1 MTQDSHPTDTVL
13 AGTAAHNAGQYGTAR
28 AVWARGAPADS
39 TEGDANERLLD
50 VLSAF
55 ARAVTE
61 SRRGEWTDAL
71 DAASE
76 AEFALDAVDDPA
88 GVELSPVAHW
98 LAAFRADPEA
108 AERSPPPVVAIDG
121 DRPTPGELPLSAAA
135 LVASAVAA
143 ARGDDPDIVDDAV
156 RFAAESDSPEDT
168 RYATFVR
175 DYAAVN
181 PAQRPI
187 VFERLSA
194 VVAQERRKEEDVDG
208 LFDT

>member
-1 MTQDSHPTDTVL
+1 MMEDRRVTDTVL
-13 AGTAAHNAGQYGTAR
+13 AGTAAHNAGQYGIAR
-28 AVWARGAPADS
+28 AVWAREAPDS
-39 TEGDANERLLD
+39 AGGDANERLLD

-61 SRRGEWTDAL
+61 SRRGEWTGAL
-71 DAASE
+71 DLASE

-98 LAAFRADPEA
+98 LAAFRVDPEA

-175 DYAAVN
+175 DYAAAN